1 MITIVGTVRRCEV
14 RDISKR
20 AGVENRRSY
29 VTLAV
34 ESVEPAEARG
44 GLRGVEEFV
53 GAAPFD
59 FEEMVG
65 GVNLATHEVVRWNSD
80 GTPCYIRRK

>member
-1 MITIVGTVRRCEV
+1 MPPPELLRFDGAAFRRYAEWEAALAEW
-14 RDISKR
+14 R
-20 AGVENRRSY
+20 AARRKWAAAHGVN
-29 VTLAV
+29 
-34 ESVEPAEARG
+34 ESNMPCD
-44 GLRGVEEFV
+44 V